1 MRSRVLHHG
10 EMSSPAIASPWV
22 RVSHVVVSDGLV
34 CVLRVLNH

>member
-22 RVSHVVVSDGLV
+22 RVSHVVVSEDIV
-34 CVLRVLNH
+34 CVQGR